1 MKTVSI
7 IIPIYNERG
16 TLLKILERV
25 ERSDTLGLE
34 KEIILVDD
42 GSTDGTRDILKTL
55 EDKYKVFYHE
65 KNQGKG
71 GALRTGFQKATGDII
86 LIQDADLEYDPKEY
100 KQLLW
105 PILEGK
111 SDVVYGSR
119 ILKNNPKFRLRYYF
133 GGILIS
139 QLTNILYGSRLTDVT
154 TCHKA
159 FRAPVLKSIELKA
172 SGFEFEAEVTI
183 KALKK
188 KYKILE
194 VPIDYSPRTFEEG
207 KKIRM
212 LDGFRLIWHILKY
225 KFN

>member
-1 MKTVSI
+1 MKKVTIVV
-7 IIPIYNERG
+7 PIYNERG
-16 TLLKILERV
+16 TLLKIVDRIKKAE
-25 ERSDTLGLE
+25 TLGLE

-55 EDKYKVFYHE
+55 EDQCRVFYHE

-100 KQLLW
+100 PSLLR

-111 SDVVYGSR
+111 YDIVYGSR
-119 ILKNNPKFRLRYYF
+119 LLKENPKFRQTYYW
-133 GGILIS
+133 GGVLIS
-139 QLTNILYGSRLTDVT
+139 WLTNLLYGCRLTDVS
-154 TCHKA
+154 TCYKVFKA
-159 FRAPVLKSIELKA
+159 PILKEIELK
-172 SGFEFEAEVTI
+172 SNGFEFEVEITI

-194 VPIDYSPRTFEEG
+194 VPINYFPRTFAQG
-207 KKIRM
+207 KKIRTR
-212 LDGFRLIWHILKY
+212 DGLILIWHILKY
-225 KFN
+225 KFH